1 MTMPRSLA
9 IAAIL
14 AAILLGWTAVAFA
27 QEFGI
32 APNGA
37 NLPPQSALGLNGYG
51 YAYAYGYPSY
61 AGGQYFI
68 QMWGHTVLPS
78 KPIVLAPD
86 NGSGQ

>member
-1 MTMPRSLA
+1 MSCNMTTPRSLA
-9 IAAIL
+9 I

-27 QEFGI
+27 QEPGM
-32 APNGA
+32 AANGA
-37 NLPPQSALGLNGYG
+37 NLPPQNAFELNGYG
-51 YAYAYGYPSY
+51 YGYPSY
-61 AGGQYFI
+61 AEQYFI